1 MDYLYR
7 RMANPDLQ
15 KSCTCQM
22 SPCRCH
28 FDFVGIYQESETLP
42 SFLCKKEILK
52 MHLEILYKS
61 IGFLC
66 EDKIISKLESYKLA
80 KEQKRRDE
88 EQRFQMQVQV
98 KKTRGRSLTSN
109 QGVHIPGTSTSL
121 QSRRPANPSREK
133 VQASALVKAHKKGDP
148 HLFVGH
154 LLYFLSTLVSCGPDT
169 YNPRER
175 HLPR

>member
-1 MDYLYR
+1 
-7 RMANPDLQ
+7 
-15 KSCTCQM
+15 
-22 SPCRCH
+22 
-28 FDFVGIYQESETLP
+28 
-42 SFLCKKEILK
+42 

-133 VQASALVKAHKKGDP
+133 VTETVSEQSSLVR
-148 HLFVGH
+148 
-154 LLYFLSTLVSCGPDT
+154 SPD
-169 YNPRER
+169 ER
-175 HLPR
+175 KLEVLKSNTKEIDQKESR